1 MAKNRAQQAAIAID
15 MKKKGKKPKKKLKRG
30 GHSLL
35 KKYKDAGYGQQEYG
49 PNILEATGLNE
60 NQSVYMQAY
69 GAQYQQQADMEKQQ
83 RESYLADIA
92 AMNEAENKANL
103 QKGTSKLLNKLN

>member
-35 KKYKDAGYGQQEYG
+35 KK
-49 PNILEATGLNE
+49 I
-60 NQSVYMQAY
+60 
-69 GAQYQQQADMEKQQ
+69 
-83 RESYLADIA
+83 
-92 AMNEAENKANL
+92 
-103 QKGTSKLLNKLN
+103 